1 MHYII
6 IFTAKLILPC
16 CFLLPGLLLESLA
29 GHFEVIS
36 MGRLKENNVNKVSTR
51 YTEYAVAYSLS
62 RNVSKSVLHVSFV
75 ARLGVH
81 CDAVR

>member
-1 MHYII
+1 
-6 IFTAKLILPC
+6 
-16 CFLLPGLLLESLA
+16 
-29 GHFEVIS
+29 

-51 YTEYAVAYSLS
+51 YTEYAVASSLS
-62 RNVSKSVLHVSFV
+62 RNVSKSVFHVSFV